1 MRFPWNIVRGW
12 EVSSLSNGDI
22 RIKPDY
28 IPKPYEEGLAPV
40 GVFTRM
46 RLALWV
52 SDRLM
57 KRRSVTTDQQGP
69 SP

>member
-28 IPKPYEEGLAPV
+28 IPKPYEEGFAPV
-40 GVFTRM
+40 GLFTRL

-57 KRRSVTTDQQGP
+57 KRRGLTSDQQSVGG
-69 SP
+69 